1 MHDGRLRVLA
11 VVCGVLVAGCSGSG
25 GLSDPPGGGSG
36 ARPIQQLTVVVI
48 STRPHE
54 RTAFTQGLEIDGGD
68 LYESTGLRGR
78 SYVQRSDLASGG
90 VQARRDLPEDLFGEG
105 ITVAGDRLWQITWQS
120 HLAIARDPLTLA
132 EKGRAT
138 YDGEGWGLCTQPD
151 RLVMSNGTATLTFRD
166 RTTFAALSTVT
177 VTADG
182 SPVEELNELECTPD
196 GQVWAN
202 VWQTNQ
208 ILRIDPRTGNVTATV
223 DASGLLDPAQAR
235 DADVLNGI
243 AAIPGTDRFLV
254 TGKLWPT
261 IFEVRFVAR

>member
-1 MHDGRLRVLA
+1 MDP
-11 VVCGVLVAGCSGSG
+11 SGSG
-25 GLSDPPGGGSG
+25 SGSTQL
-36 ARPIQQLTVVVI
+36 QQLTVDVV
-48 STRPHE
+48 SSRPHE
-54 RTAFTQGLEIDGGD
+54 PTAFTQGLEIDGGE

-78 SYVQRSDLASGG
+78 SYVQRSDLATGR
-90 VQARRDLPEDLFGEG
+90 VLARRDLPEDLFGEG

-132 EKGRAT
+132 EKGRAA
-138 YDGEGWGLCTQPD
+138 YEGEGWGLCAQPD
-151 RLVMSNGTATLTFRD
+151 RLVMSNGSATLTFRD
-166 RTTFAALSTVT
+166 RATFAVLSTVT

-182 SPVEELNELECTPD
+182 APVSKLNELECTPD

-202 VWQTNQ
+202 VWQTDQ
-208 ILRIDPRTGNVTATV
+208 ILRIDPRTGHVTATV
-223 DASGLLDPAQAR
+223 DASGLLTPAQAR

-261 IFEVRFVAR
+261 TFEVRFVPR

>member
-1 MHDGRLRVLA
+1 M
-11 VVCGVLVAGCSGSG
+11 
-25 GLSDPPGGGSG
+25 
-36 ARPIQQLTVVVI
+36 

-54 RTAFTQGLEIDGGD
+54 TTAFTQGLEIVGGS

-78 SYVQRSDLASGG
+78 SYVQRSDLATGR
-90 VQARRDLPEDLFGEG
+90 VLARRDLPDNLFGEG
-105 ITVAGDRLWQITWQS
+105 ITVAGDRLWEITWQS
-120 HLAIARDPLTLA
+120 HVAIARDPLTLA
-132 EKGRAT
+132 ETGRVT
-138 YDGEGWGLCTQPD
+138 YQGEGWGLCAQPD

-166 RTTFAALSTVT
+166 RTTFAATSTVT

-182 SPVEELNELECTPD
+182 SPVKDLNELECTPD

-208 ILRIDPRTGNVTATV
+208 IIRIDPRTGHVTATV
-223 DASGLLDPAQAR
+223 DASGLLNPTQAR

-243 AAIPGTDRFLV
+243 AALPGTDRFLI

-261 IFEVRFVAR
+261 MFVVRFVPR